1 MDTWDCWSDNMNEIA
16 AELNDVSFQYG
27 NSDEGALHRLN
38 LQIRQGECVLLCGSS
53 GCGKTTVTRLLNGL
67 IPHYYEG
74 ELQGTVSVLGRSIC
88 DTPIEDLAGIVGSV
102 FQNPRSQF
110 FCVDTT
116 AEIAFG
122 CENMGLPET
131 EIQKRIDKTV
141 ADMCIEKLQNRSI
154 FNLSGGEKQ
163 KIACAGVAAMLPE
176 LIVLDEP
183 TSNLDLDAIDE
194 LREIIRRWKAQGKTI
209 IIAEHRLGWLSGT
222 CDRVVYMENG
232 GVSEEFT
239 GEAFFSLPAETLSC
253 MGLRAVL
260 TANNYLE
267 SKTGL
272 TQIKPFEGVEM
283 ITLNGFTYGY
293 GKQDAIHISELAL
306 PKGAV
311 IAVVGH
317 NGAGKSTFT
326 KCLCGLQKHFKGKVT
341 IGGKTYRAKDMM
353 RLSYMVMQ
361 DVNHQ
366 LFAETVLE
374 EVMLGADDSGEQ
386 AALDILGKLNIAEYK
401 DRHPMSLS
409 GGQKQR
415 AAIASALLAGK
426 KLLVFDEPTSGLDFR
441 SMECTAELLRSLDKG
456 ITVLIVTHDMELI
469 DRCCTHI
476 LHIENGR
483 IESRC
488 EGEGAI

>member
-1 MDTWDCWSDNMNEIA
+1 MTDA
-16 AELNDVSFQYG
+16 AILKNVSFRYANG
-27 NSDEGALHRLN
+27 DTGALDHLD
-38 LQIRQGECVLLCGSS
+38 LTIKQGECVLLCGSS

-74 ELQGTVSVLGRSIC
+74 TLDGEVSVMGKNTC

-122 CENMGLPET
+122 CENMGLSET
-131 EIQKRIDKTV
+131 EIQNRIDKTV
-141 ADMCIEKLQNRSI
+141 ADMRIEKLLNRSI

-183 TSNLDLDAIDE
+183 TSNLDLDAISE
-194 LREIIRRWKAQGKTI
+194 LRDIIRRWKSQGKTI
-209 IIAEHRLGWLSGT
+209 VIAEHRLGWLSGS

-232 GVSEEFT
+232 SISAEFN
-239 GEAFFSLPAETLSC
+239 GEAFFSLPEEKLRS
-253 MGLRAVL
+253 MRLRAVL
-260 TANNYLE
+260 TAKNYLE

-272 TQIKPFEGVEM
+272 TQIKLFEGNEK
-283 ITLNGFTYGY
+283 ITLNGFIYGY
-293 GKQDAIHISELAL
+293 GKQEVLHISELAI

-326 KCLCGLQKHFKGKVT
+326 KCLCGLQNRFKGTVN
-341 IGGKTYRAKDMM
+341 INGKTYRSRDMV

-374 EVMLGADDSGEQ
+374 EVMLGADDPSEQ
-386 AALDILGKLNIAEYK
+386 TALNILQKLHISEYK
-401 DRHPMSLS
+401 ERHPMSLS

-426 KLLVFDEPTSGLDFR
+426 KLLVFDEPTSGLDHR
-441 SMECTAELLRSLDKG
+441 SMECTAELLRSLDKD

-476 LHIENGR
+476 LHIENGG
-483 IESRC
+483 IESGC
-488 EGEGAI
+488 IGNGAI

>member
-1 MDTWDCWSDNMNEIA
+1 MTDTAILKN
-16 AELNDVSFQYG
+16 VSFRYANG
-27 NSDEGALHRLN
+27 DTGALNALD
-38 LQIRQGECVLLCGSS
+38 LTIKQGECVLLCGSS

-74 ELQGTVSVLGRSIC
+74 TLDGEVFVFGKNIRETA
-88 DTPIEDLAGIVGSV
+88 IEDLAGIVGSV

-122 CENMGLPET
+122 CENMGLSEA
-131 EIQKRIDKTV
+131 EIQRRIDSTV
-141 ADMCIEKLQNRSI
+141 ADMNIQKLQNRSI

-163 KIACAGVAAMLPE
+163 KIACAGVAAMFPE

-194 LREIIRRWKAQGKTI
+194 LREIIRKWKMQGKTI
-209 IIAEHRLGWLSGT
+209 VIAEHRLGWLSGL
-222 CDRVVYMENG
+222 CDRVLFMENG
-232 GVSEEFT
+232 SISAEFT
-239 GEAFFSLPAETLSC
+239 GEAFYSLTTDKLNS
-253 MGLRAVL
+253 MGLRATQ

-267 SKTGL
+267 SKTGM
-272 TQIKPFEGVEM
+272 TEIKPFDGSDF
-283 ITLNGFTYGY
+283 ITLESFTYSY
-293 GKQDAIHISELAL
+293 GKQDAINI
-306 PKGAV
+306 PKLDIPKSAV

-326 KCLCGLQKHFKGKVT
+326 KCLCGLQKRFKGTVNFD
-341 IGGKTYRAKDMM
+341 GKTYRSKDVM
-353 RLSYMVMQ
+353 RMSYMVMQ

-374 EVMLGADDSGEQ
+374 EVMLVADDSEQ
-386 AALDILGKLNIAEYK
+386 QTALDILEKLHIEEYK

-415 AAIASALLAGK
+415 VAIASALMAGK
-426 KLLVFDEPTSGLDFR
+426 KILVFDEPTSGLDFR
-441 SMECTAELLRSLDKG
+441 SMECTAELLRSLDKD

-476 LHIENGR
+476 LHIEDGK
-483 IESRC
+483 I
-488 EGEGAI
+488 

>member
-1 MDTWDCWSDNMNEIA
+1 MTDGVMLKNVSFRYANGDTGA
-16 AELNDVSFQYG
+16 LNDLDMTV
-27 NSDEGALHRLN
+27 NR
-38 LQIRQGECVLLCGSS
+38 GECVLLCGSS
-53 GCGKTTVTRLLNGL
+53 GCGKTTVTRMLNGL

-74 ELQGTVSVLGRSIC
+74 TLEGEVTVFGKSISE
-88 DTPIEDLAGIVGSV
+88 TSIEDLAGIVGSV

-122 CENMGLPET
+122 CENMGLSEAD
-131 EIQKRIDKTV
+131 IQCRIDTTV
-141 ADMCIEKLQNRSI
+141 ADMKIQRLQNRSI
-154 FNLSGGEKQ
+154 FKLSGGEKQ

-194 LREIIRRWKAQGKTI
+194 LRDIIRKWKGQGKTI
-209 IIAEHRLGWLSGT
+209 IIAEHRLGWLNGL
-222 CDRVVYMENG
+222 CDRVLFMENG
-232 GVSEEFT
+232 DFSEEFT
-239 GEAFFSLPAETLSC
+239 GESFFSLNTDKLNS
-253 MGLRAVL
+253 MGLRAIN
-260 TANNYLE
+260 TANNYIKC
-267 SKTGL
+267 KTGM
-272 TQIKPFEGVEM
+272 TEIKPFNCSDPIMLE
-283 ITLNGFTYGY
+283 GFTYSY
-293 GKQDAIHISELAL
+293 EKLDTINIPKLDI

-326 KCLCGLQKHFKGKVT
+326 RCLCGLQKHFRGTVK
-341 IGGKTYRAKDMM
+341 IDGKTYRSKDML

-374 EVMLGADDSGEQ
+374 EVMLGVQDSERQ
-386 AALDILGKLNIAEYK
+386 AALDILEKLHIAEYK

-415 AAIASALLAGK
+415 VAIASALMAGK
-426 KLLVFDEPTSGLDFR
+426 RIIVFDEPTSGLDHG
-441 SMECTAELLRSLDKG
+441 SMECTAELLRSLDEDM
-456 ITVLIVTHDMELI
+456 TLLIVTHDMELI

-476 LHIENGR
+476 LHIEDGR
-483 IESRC
+483 IQ
-488 EGEGAI
+488 

>member
-1 MDTWDCWSDNMNEIA
+1 MTDVAILKN
-16 AELNDVSFQYG
+16 VSFCYANG
-27 NSDEGALHRLN
+27 DTGALDHLD
-38 LQIRQGECVLLCGSS
+38 LTIKQGECVLLCGAS

-74 ELQGTVSVLGRSIC
+74 TLEGDVSVMGKNIC

-183 TSNLDLDAIDE
+183 TSNLDLDAIDG
-194 LREIIRRWKAQGKTI
+194 LRDIIRKWKAQGKTI
-209 IIAEHRLGWLSGT
+209 VVAEHRLGWLSES
-222 CDRVVYMENG
+222 CDRAVYMENG
-232 GVSEEFT
+232 CISAEFT
-239 GEAFFSLPAETLSC
+239 GEAFFSLPAEQLSS
-253 MGLRAVL
+253 MGLRAVE
-260 TANNYLE
+260 TEHDYLAGR
-267 SKTGL
+267 TGL
-272 TQIKPFEGVEM
+272 TQIKPFQDIDM
-283 ITLNGFTYGY
+283 ITLNDFIYGY
-293 GKQDAIHISELAL
+293 GKQEALHIPELAI

-326 KCLCGLQKHFKGKVT
+326 KCLCGLQKRFKGTVNLN
-341 IGGKTYRAKDMM
+341 GKTYRSKEMM
-353 RLSYMVMQ
+353 QLSYMVMQ

-374 EVMLGADDSGEQ
+374 EVMLGTDDSGEQ
-386 AALDILGKLNIAEYK
+386 TALNILQKLHISEYK

-441 SMECTAELLRSLDKG
+441 SMECTAELLRSLDKD

-476 LHIENGR
+476 LHIENGG
-483 IESRC
+483 IESCCKRKK
-488 EGEGAI
+488 AI

>member
-1 MDTWDCWSDNMNEIA
+1 MREA
-16 AELNDVSFQYG
+16 AILKNVSFRYANG
-27 NSDEGALHRLN
+27 DTGALDHLD
-38 LQIRQGECVLLCGSS
+38 LTVKQGECVLICGSS

-74 ELQGTVSVLGRSIC
+74 TLDGEVSVFGRSIRE
-88 DTPIEDLAGIVGSV
+88 TAIEDLAGIVGSV

-110 FCVDTT
+110 FCVDTS

-122 CENMGLPET
+122 CENMGLPEE
-131 EIQKRIDKTV
+131 EILRRIDNTA
-141 ADMCIEKLQNRSI
+141 ADINIKKLLGRSI

-176 LIVLDEP
+176 LMVLDEP

-194 LREIIRRWKAQGKTI
+194 LRDIIRKWKAQGKTI
-209 IIAEHRLGWLSGT
+209 VIAEHRLSWLSGL
-222 CDRVVYMENG
+222 CDRVLLMENG
-232 GVSEEFT
+232 CVSAELT
-239 GEAFFSLPAETLSC
+239 GEAFFSLPAEKLNS
-253 MGLRAVL
+253 MGLRAVQ
-260 TANNYLE
+260 TVNNYLE
-267 SKTGL
+267 SQTGL
-272 TQIKPFEGVEM
+272 TQIKPFECIDI
-283 ITLNGFTYGY
+283 ITLEGFTYSY
-293 GKQDAIHISELAL
+293 GKQDAIHISKLAI

-326 KCLCGLQKHFKGKVT
+326 KCLCGLQKRFKGTVN
-341 IGGKTYRAKDMM
+341 INGKTYRSKDMM

-374 EVMLGADDSGEQ
+374 EVMLGIADSGEQ
-386 AALDILGKLNIAEYK
+386 TALDILQNLNISEYIE
-401 DRHPMSLS
+401 RHPMSLS

-415 AAIASALLAGK
+415 TAIASALLAGK

-441 SMECTAELLRSLDKG
+441 SMECTAELLRSLDKD

-476 LHIENGR
+476 LHIENGG
-483 IESRC
+483 IESGYDRT
-488 EGEGAI
+488 

>member
-1 MDTWDCWSDNMNEIA
+1 MTDA
-16 AELNDVSFQYG
+16 ATLKKVSFRYANG
-27 NSDEGALHRLN
+27 DAGALNALD
-38 LQIRQGECVLLCGSS
+38 LTVRQGECVLLCGSS

-74 ELQGTVSVLGRSIC
+74 KLDGEVSVFGKSIRE
-88 DTPIEDLAGIVGSV
+88 TVIEDLAGIVGSV

-122 CENMGLPET
+122 CENMGLPEEDIQRRIDST
-131 EIQKRIDKTV
+131 VAEMHIQKLL
-141 ADMCIEKLQNRSI
+141 CRSI

-163 KIACAGVAAMLPE
+163 KIACAGVAAMMPE

-194 LREIIRRWKAQGKTI
+194 LREIICKWKMQGKTI
-209 IIAEHRLGWLSGT
+209 IIAEHRLGWLRDL
-222 CDRVVYMENG
+222 CDRVLFMENG
-232 GVSEEFT
+232 SISAEFT
-239 GEAFFSLPAETLSC
+239 GEAFFSLQTGKLNS
-253 MGLRAVL
+253 MGLRAIK

-267 SKTGL
+267 SKTGM
-272 TQIKPFEGVEM
+272 TEIKAFDSTSV
-283 ITLNGFTYGY
+283 ITLENFVYSY
-293 GKQDAIHISELAL
+293 GKQDAIKFPKLDI

-326 KCLCGLQKHFKGKVT
+326 KCLCGLQKRFKGTVK
-341 IGGKTYRAKDMM
+341 INGKTYRPKDMM

-374 EVMLGADDSGEQ
+374 EVMLGADDSEQ
-386 AALDILGKLNIAEYK
+386 QNALDILEKLNIAEYK
-401 DRHPMSLS
+401 ERHPMSLS

-415 AAIASALLAGK
+415 VAIASALMAGK

-441 SMECTAELLRSLDKG
+441 SMECTAELLRSLDKE

-469 DRCCTHI
+469 DHCCTHI

-483 IESRC
+483 LEREC
-488 EGEGAI
+488 NGKEAE